1 MRTTLPVPAGL
12 LAIFWL
18 LLSIVGCSE
27 TTQTSP
33 VEPQFPGR
41 LLGRV
46 VARGAPAL
54 PAVTVSLRDLA
65 VVDASAPEPREVS
78 ADASGRFEF
87 LSRLQQCGVV

>member
-1 MRTTLPVPAGL
+1 MRTSLPVPGGL

-18 LLSIVGCSE
+18 LLSIIGCSE
-27 TTQTSP
+27 TTPTNS
-33 VEPQFPGR
+33 VDPQLPGR

-46 VARGAPAL
+46 VPQGAPAL

-87 LSRLQQCGVV
+87 LSRLQQFGVV